1 MIGDR
6 APGVKGHSA
15 VIRVYAVRL
24 SGALLLLAAVCI
36 AVLVLPNLI
45 PTMSILWDE
54 LDSVIVVVNITLSA
68 MLALGLLGLL
78 LAQPRW
84 RGRLSALAALLG
96 LLLYGALLL
105 PRAIGMGAL
114 NVALTGAG
122 LLAPLD
128 TSAFAVPLPLLALE
142 TLAALLFIGG
152 LIACA
157 LAARRGSALRWWW
170 APLAL
175 GAWSL
180 VIGLLDTLFVLLL
193 VDSGAYLP
201 QASSQSPAVAFAL
214 NVASLCY
221 FVTLLPWMLLA
232 MSLLT
237 APSPN

>member
-1 MIGDR
+1 
-6 APGVKGHSA
+6 VKGHSA
-15 VIRVYAVRL
+15 VIRIYAIRL

-54 LDSVIVVVNITLSA
+54 LDSVIVVENITLSA

-84 RGRLSALAALLG
+84 SGRLSALAALLG

-122 LLAPLD
+122 LLAPLYYAP
-128 TSAFAVPLPLLALE
+128 SFAVPLPLLALE
-142 TLAALLFIGG
+142 TLAALLLIGG
-152 LIACA
+152 LIACG
-157 LAARRGSALRWWW
+157 LAARRGLALRWWW

-175 GAWSL
+175 GVWSL
-180 VIGLLDTLFVLLL
+180 VMGLLYLLVILLL
-193 VDSGAYLP
+193 EAGGAYSP
-201 QASSQSPAVAFAL
+201 QTSPQPLAAVFAGYIIFF
-214 NVASLCY
+214 SY
-221 FVTLLPWMLLA
+221 FVTLLLWALLA

-237 APSPN
+237 APSPD